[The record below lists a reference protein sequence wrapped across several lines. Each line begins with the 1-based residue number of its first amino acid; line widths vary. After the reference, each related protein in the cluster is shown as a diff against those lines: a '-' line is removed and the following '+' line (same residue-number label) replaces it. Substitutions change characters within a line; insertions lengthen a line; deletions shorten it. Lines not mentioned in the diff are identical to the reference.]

1 MVIRKDVF
9 LDIIM
14 TKLVCGIDE
23 AGRGALAAPVF
34 AGAVI
39 LPKNFKID
47 GLTDS
52 KKMSLKLRKY
62 CFDEIVAQSICWS
75 IASASAAEIDKL
87 NILQATKL
95 AMLRALQKLAV
106 KPSKVIID
114 GKDVIDTDIYC
125 EAIVKGDLL
134 YDEISAASV
143 LAKVARD
150 NLMSQI
156 SLEFPQYGFEK
167 HKGYG
172 TKYHMDALNK
182 FGPCKYHRLT
192 FAPVKKQIKTYA

>member
-1 MVIRKDVF
+1 
-9 LDIIM
+9 M
-14 TKLVCGIDE
+14 TELVCGIDE

-39 LPKNFKID
+39 LPKDFKLD

-62 CFDEIVAQSICWS
+62 CFDQILSQAICWS
-75 IASASAAEIDKL
+75 IASASAAEIDEL

-95 AMLRALQKLAV
+95 AMLRALQKLTI
-106 KPSKVIID
+106 KPDKVIVD
-114 GKDVIDTDIYC
+114 GKDVINTDIMC
-125 EAIVKGDLL
+125 ESIIKGDLL
-134 YDEISAASV
+134 HDEISAASV

-150 NLMSQI
+150 NLMNQLG
-156 SLEFPQYGFEK
+156 LEFPQYGFEK

-172 TKYHMDALNK
+172 TKYHIDALRS
-182 FGPCKYHRLT
+182 FGPCKHHRLT
-192 FAPVKKQIKTYA
+192 FAPVKKYINNYD